1 MKNKKQKNKKLK
13 QLSLFSDEQLG
24 RKINL
29 NTKIN
34 KLDDAAV
41 TKLMENFQMVTSKQ
55 LARILSKK
63 NDNSLRVA
71 RCENRGFTWYKY
83 DGSVYYNLPEVK
95 REMKVGV
102 NA

>member
-1 MKNKKQKNKKLK
+1 MTKNKK

-34 KLDDAAV
+34 ILDDKAV
-41 TKLMENFQMVTSKQ
+41 NKLLENFQMVSSKQ
-55 LARILSKK
+55 LALILSKS
-63 NDNSLRVA
+63 NDDSLRVA
-71 RCENRGFTWYKY
+71 RCENRGFTWYKH
-83 DGSVYYNLPEVK
+83 DGSVYYNLPEVM
-95 REMKVGV
+95 RELKVGL

>member
-1 MKNKKQKNKKLK
+1 MKNKKQK

-34 KLDDAAV
+34 ILDDKAV
-41 TKLMENFQMVTSKQ
+41 NKLLENFQMVSSKQ
-55 LARILSKK
+55 LALILSKP
-63 NDNSLRVA
+63 NDDS
-71 RCENRGFTWYKY
+71 RCENRGFTWYKH
-83 DGSVYYNLPEVK
+83 DGSVYYNLPEVM
-95 REMKVGV
+95 RELKVGV

>member
-1 MKNKKQKNKKLK
+1 MTKNKK

-41 TKLMENFQMVTSKQ
+41 NKLFEDFHMVSSKQ
-55 LARILSKK
+55 LALILSKP

-71 RCENRGFTWYKY
+71 RCENRGFTWYKH
-83 DGSVYYNLPEVK
+83 DGSVYYNLPEVMH
-95 REMKVGV
+95 EMKVGI

>member
-1 MKNKKQKNKKLK
+1 MSKNKTQT
-13 QLSLFSDEQLG
+13 QLSLFSITQLN
-24 RKINL
+24 KKNNL

-41 TKLMENFQMVTSKQ
+41 KELMESFQMVSSKQ
-55 LARILSKK
+55 LAKILSKP

-71 RCENRGFTWYKY
+71 RAENRGFTWYKH
-83 DGSVYYNLPEVK
+83 DGSVYYNLPEVM
-95 REMKVGV
+95 REIKVGL

>member
-1 MKNKKQKNKKLK
+1 MSKNKTQT
-13 QLSLFSDEQLG
+13 QLSLFSITQLN
-24 RKINL
+24 KKNNL

-41 TKLMENFQMVTSKQ
+41 KKLMESFQMVSSKQ
-55 LARILSKK
+55 LAKILSKP

-71 RCENRGFTWYKY
+71 RAENRGFTWYKHN
-83 DGSVYYNLPEVK
+83 GSVYYNLPEVM
-95 REMKVGV
+95 REIKVGL